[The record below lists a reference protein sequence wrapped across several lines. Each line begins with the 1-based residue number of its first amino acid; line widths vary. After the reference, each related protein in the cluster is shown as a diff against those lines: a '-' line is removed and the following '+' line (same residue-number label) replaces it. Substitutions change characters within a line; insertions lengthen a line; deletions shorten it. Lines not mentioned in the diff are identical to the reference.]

1 MTKTQAIS
9 AAILNKIAE
18 GMTPSDACRA
28 ILGADLIDQMISDLY
43 DELRGRA

>member
-18 GMTPSDACRA
+18 GMTPSDALRA
-28 ILGADLIDQMISDLY
+28 VVGAELVDQMISDLY
-43 DELRGRA
+43 DELRARA